1 MSAPRETQAGTNATA
16 FVLEAKQIE
25 KSFGATHVLRGA
37 NLRIRR
43 GEIHA
48 LLGGNGAGKSTLI
61 RIISGSHRL
70 DAGSISI
77 DGRLDPNPNAIAVV
91 FQELA
96 LLPHLSVA
104 ENIYL
109 PHRKCAFARLG
120 EAACYAEARAALAL
134 VDEELAER
142 TLDWPVA
149 QLDLHER
156 QFVEIARALSS
167 GARVLLLDE
176 PTANLTFSE
185 TERLF
190 GILRRLAQQGISTL
204 LVSHRMGE
212 IRALADVCTVLRDG
226 RSVLDRVALSDIS
239 DEAIVEAMG
248 QKSSAVSPPAPRG
261 APAASARMQ
270 IVLRSPGV
278 SLSVASGE
286 VLGLAGAPAG
296 PSGVI
301 ETLIGAS
308 RPTAWQ
314 ITIDGIDVRFSSP
327 AEAIRAGVGY
337 VSGDR
342 AEKGILATLPIL
354 DNIVAAAR
362 VADRRILASSREAT
376 AAQTALDMLS
386 IKASSIDALPQTVSG
401 GTQQKLLLA
410 RWLAP
415 APKILVLEEPTR
427 GVDIGTKREIYAM
440 IRDAAAAGCVVV
452 WWSTEFTELIAVC
465 DRVAAFDLSGQAS
478 GVLDRDELDE
488 VSLSRATGMAA

>member
-1 MSAPRETQAGTNATA
+1 VPVPSEVQRETKADA
-16 FVLEAKQIE
+16 FVLEAKGIE

-61 RIISGSHRL
+61 RIISGSHHH
-70 DAGSISI
+70 DGGSISI
-77 DGRLDPNPNAIAVV
+77 DGRLDPDANAIAVV

-109 PHRKCAFARLG
+109 PHRKRALARLS
-120 EAACYAEARAALAL
+120 EAECFEEARAALAL
-134 VDEELAER
+134 VDEGLAER
-142 TLDWPVA
+142 ALDWPVA
-149 QLDLHER
+149 SLDLHER

-226 RSVLDRVALSDIS
+226 RSVLDRAALSEIS

-248 QKSSAVSPPAPRG
+248 QKGSALPPPAERNTTN
-261 APAASARMQ
+261 APARTQ
-270 IVLRSPGV
+270 IALRGPGI
-278 SLSVASGE
+278 SLSVGSGE

-301 ETLIGAS
+301 ETMIGA
-308 RPTAWQ
+308 RPSGAWH
-314 ITIDGIDVRFSSP
+314 ITIDGVDVTFANP
-327 AEAIRAGVGY
+327 ADAVRAGIGY

-362 VADRRILASSREAT
+362 VARRRIVASSSEA
-376 AAQTALDMLS
+376 AVAQTALDTLS

-415 APKILVLEEPTR
+415 VPKILVLEEPTR

-465 DRVAAFDLSGQAS
+465 DRVIAFDLGGQAS
-478 GVLDRDELDE
+478 GVLGRDELDE